1 MPTLKAINRAT
12 ILIVEDH
19 AATRRAVVAL
29 FDGALLD
36 GILPA
41 CRLLAVDSAEGALSL
56 CAKLLGA
63 DEAPAIVIMDIS
75 LPGMNGIEATQRI
88 RAQFP
93 QVQVIM
99 HSSND
104 MQVYRDEA
112 AAVGACAFVS
122 KGRTSSELIALVSRL
137 LPGAA

>member
-1 MPTLKAINRAT
+1 MPTLMAVNHKT

-19 AATRRAVVAL
+19 PATRQAVVAL
-29 FDGALLD
+29 FDGALLN
-36 GILPA
+36 GVLPS
-41 CRLLAVDSAEGALSL
+41 CRLMAVDSAEGALSL
-56 CAKLLGA
+56 CA
-63 DEAPAIVIMDIS
+63 DEVPAVVIMDIS

-93 QVQVIM
+93 QVQVVM

-104 MQVYRDEA
+104 MQVYRDES

-122 KGRTSSELIALVSRL
+122 KGRNSSELIAVVSRL
-137 LPGAA
+137 LPGVA